1 LFRFLIVRSPK
12 HGTSFNSSQLTKM
25 VIMTEG
31 GKRNISDDPILC
43 MDRPQSVGEHLV
55 ITLYLLTGERILGVV
70 EHREPQSEQTSLEV
84 H

>member
-1 LFRFLIVRSPK
+1 
-12 HGTSFNSSQLTKM
+12 M
-25 VIMTEG
+25 VIMTEE
-31 GKRNISDDPILC
+31 GKRNINDDLILC

-55 ITLYLLTGERILGVV
+55 VTLYLLTGERILGVV